1 MAGRVRDRSGTR
13 VAPSPGWGLT
23 TLLGQVERLTA
34 LIADEPL
41 AALRVVAALRRVTER
56 LVTGAVFSI
65 DTADGPQWNTVAQA
79 PGQRAGRP
87 LPPDPLRPPRM
98 PLEIGVGADLYESGR
113 RSDAAPSAVALCEIR
128 RVRGAGAAW
137 PASGVEHADLIA
149 VSRDQGSWWK
159 AVASAWCSWPMLG
172 APSKPSGVR

>member
-65 DTADGPQWNTVAQA
+65 DTADGRSGTPSPRLRGSEQA
-79 PGQRAGRP
+79 ARSRP
-87 LPPDPLRPPRM
+87 TR
-98 PLEIGVGADLYESGR
+98 Y
-113 RSDAAPSAVALCEIR
+113 ALHE
-128 RVRGAGAAW
+128 
-137 PASGVEHADLIA
+137 
-149 VSRDQGSWWK
+149 
-159 AVASAWCSWPMLG
+159 
-172 APSKPSGVR
+172 